1 MNWDVLNMK
10 LTSTQ
15 RIERTVLS
23 LTMALKAAVY
33 RQNDD
38 SLMAVIAEKN
48 GFNINTFRSSLNPTT
63 PTHKPNIYHLEAV
76 LSDTQD
82 GRIMDSICAIHGN
95 AAWFEL
101 PKPEQLNTSDYVM
114 KIGKLAREQGDL
126 SQSIATA
133 IGDRVISEDELAVI
147 QKDVMDLVRVALTLL
162 AMVEQQHDAEYE

>member
-1 MNWDVLNMK
+1 MNWEVLNMK

-76 LSDTQD
+76 LSETQD

-95 AAWFEL
+95 AL
-101 PKPEQLNTSDYVM
+101 GLNYQNLNT
-114 KIGKLAREQGDL
+114 
-126 SQSIATA
+126 
-133 IGDRVISEDELAVI
+133 
-147 QKDVMDLVRVALTLL
+147 
-162 AMVEQQHDAEYE
+162 

>member
-1 MNWDVLNMK
+1 MK
-10 LTSTQ
+10 LSSLE
-15 RIERTVLS
+15 RRDRTVMS
-23 LTMALKAAVY
+23 LEMALKAAVY
-33 RQNDD
+33 RPNDD
-38 SLMAVIAEKN
+38 SLMAQIAEKN
-48 GFNINTFRSSLNPTT
+48 AFNINTFRSSLNPTT
-63 PTHKPNIYHLEAV
+63 HTHKANIYHLEAV
-76 LSDTQD
+76 LAETKDP
-82 GRIMDSICAIHGN
+82 RIMDSICAIHGK

-162 AMVEQQHDAEYE
+162 AMVEQQHEQVI